1 MWNYIIGDWREL
13 IPVPWA
19 QVAIAFVAVLCGAI
33 VGAEREKKEKPA
45 GLRTLVLVCLGSATF
60 TMISFAF
67 TTTTGDSGRVAAQI
81 VTGIGFL
88 GAGVILHGAGSV
100 TGTTTAATVWMTA
113 ATGMTVGAGYAIAGI
128 GLSLLTRA
136 ALTGIFW
143 WESHTIEEGRAADVE
158 LVFDPDHGKTRIR
171 IEKILEDFHLTHG
184 VGDSQT
190 TPDGS
195 VRMRFSY
202 HLPQRQRREFLHK
215 LAELPAVRDIR
226 VDLGSARAPRAG
238 KPRARG
244 VRRPLAQLRRPTR
257 TALQPSCGT
266 TS

>member
-1 MWNYIIGDWREL
+1 MWNDIIGNWRESM
-13 IPVPWA
+13 PVPWA
-19 QVAIAFVAVLCGAI
+19 EIALALVAVLCGAI

-45 GLRTLVLVCLGSATF
+45 GLRTLVLVSLGSATF

-113 ATGMTVGAGYAIAGI
+113 ATGMTVGAGYATAGI

-136 ALTGIFW
+136 ALTGILL
-143 WESHTIEEGRAADVE
+143 WERHTIGEGRAADVE

-171 IEKILEDFHLTHG
+171 IEKIMDDFHLTHG
-184 VGDSQT
+184 AGEDET
-190 TPDGS
+190 TAEGYL
-195 VRMRFSY
+195 RMRLSY
-202 HLPQRQRREFLHK
+202 HLPQRQRRDFLHQ
-215 LAELPAVRDIR
+215 LASLAAVREIR
-226 VDLGSARAPRAG
+226 TDAGARPPA
-238 KPRARG
+238 
-244 VRRPLAQLRRPTR
+244 
-257 TALQPSCGT
+257 GT
-266 TS
+266 TGLPPSK